1 MTIREMPCL
10 MLRSQSCSAGSLY
23 GFPAGHPLEEMMGEL
38 QAPKEGLLGG
48 GLLMPLGWRETL
60 ESDDFLPDV
69 VATDAWEEDDDVVD
83 DDDDDD
89 EEEDEEDDDFFPDDA
104 DEFEDEEEEDDDDDE
119 DEDEDE

>member
-69 VATDAWEEDDDVVD
+69 VATDAWEED
-83 DDDDDD
+83 
-89 EEEDEEDDDFFPDDA
+89 EEDDDFFPDDA
-104 DEFEDEEEEDDDDDE
+104 DEFEDEEEEDDNDDE